1 MSNRGK
7 RYDSEPKLNYKKV
20 IGVIVAIAV
29 IIMIIISIINIVK
42 TGKQKIEVKKYSYYV
57 SYENGKFGVIDNE
70 GNNIIEPS
78 YDEMISIPN
87 SSKPIFICVYDINEA
102 DGTYK
107 TKAIN
112 DKNEEILAGY
122 DKIEALDNYDSKQNI
137 WYEDNVLKVSKNG
150 KYGIIDFEG
159 KEVLPCDYDEITA
172 LNGVKSNILV
182 KKAGNIGLVNEKGQ
196 TIVPVQYKNVLTL
209 KEGYKNE
216 YIVVNENDQYGLINT
231 SGVVVIEPKYEMVK
245 YLNSSSMF
253 AIKEAGVWKVIDI
266 GNGNIVIDGGYDD
279 IIQAKTDSF
288 VIVKNGKIIARGYN
302 QKETKT
308 DTTKH
313 AEIIAIQK
321 ASKKLKAWRLLEC
334 EMYVTLEP
342 CSMCAGAI
350 INSRIKKVY
359 YGTSDNKTGAVGSV
373 LNLFEDFTFNHK
385 VEYEK
390 NIMQTECEN
399 ILKQF
404 FKELR
409 KNKNV

>member
-1 MSNRGK
+1 MKGK
-7 RYDSEPKLNYKKV
+7 
-20 IGVIVAIAV
+20 
-29 IIMIIISIINIVK
+29 
-42 TGKQKIEVKKYSYYV
+42 TYV
-57 SYENGKFGVIDNE
+57 LSDIH
-70 GNNIIEPS
+70 GNFE
-78 YDEMISIPN
+78 
-87 SSKPIFICVYDINEA
+87 IF
-102 DGTYK
+102 K
-107 TKAIN
+107 RM
-112 DKNEEILAGY
+112 L
-122 DKIEALDNYDSKQNI
+122 DKIQFNSHDQLYILGDICDRGPCSLDIYFYIQKFDNITLLKGNHEYMMQEAL
-137 WYEDNVLKVSKNG
+137 
-150 KYGIIDFEG
+150 
-159 KEVLPCDYDEITA
+159 KEA
-172 LNGVKSNILV
+172 
-182 KKAGNIGLVNEKGQ
+182 KKAYNKLE
-196 TIVPVQYKNVLTL
+196 VPV
-209 KEGYKNE
+209 G
-216 YIVVNENDQYGLINT
+216 
-231 SGVVVIEPKYEMVK
+231 
-245 YLNSSSMF
+245 
-253 AIKEAGVWKVIDI
+253 A
-266 GNGNIVIDGGYDD
+266 
-279 IIQAKTDSF
+279 
-288 VIVKNGKIIARGYN
+288 VIVKDGKIIARGYN

-321 ASKKLKAWRLLEC
+321 ASQKLKSWRLLDC